1 MGINEAKIG
10 FNHWTSLLAT
20 NKDYVKSGGY
30 KFLTEDL
37 VIFINFIKNYHG
49 N

>member
-1 MGINEAKIG
+1 
-10 FNHWTSLLAT
+10 
-20 NKDYVKSGGY
+20 VKSGGY

-49 N
+49 NWFNLGTVGTIKS